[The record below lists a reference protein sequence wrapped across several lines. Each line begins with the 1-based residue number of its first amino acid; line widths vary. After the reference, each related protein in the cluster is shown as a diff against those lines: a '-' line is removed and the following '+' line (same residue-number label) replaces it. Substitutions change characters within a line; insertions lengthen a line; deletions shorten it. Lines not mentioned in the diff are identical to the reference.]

1 MWRQSVL
8 IAAAVLSACSTRPV
22 QSTQA
27 TPKASYGAQRMTYY
41 NLPKAFMEA
50 ELMVWGTS
58 RYAVRLYEPVLYP
71 DPDHRYFLTLNR
83 STFANESFR
92 VEVDPRTGLLRSL
105 NVVTDDQT
113 TNVLAQIGAAVGGIS
128 SLKHNPNAPG
138 AVRDFGDEPQGYC
151 PEEAIDDW
159 EAPSA
164 VRSVQFDPLNPA
176 SVAAAN
182 RVLRDAMTASVDPG
196 CYRASPGDAFI
207 VVEALG
213 AERLKPPPAP
223 PQPAD
228 PADRGRPSA
237 EVLCS
242 RAICVPAMTSVKVA
256 VRAPAGAR
264 PGLSAAEAIVSLP
277 DSSTLGAVD
286 IARAR
291 FVRTETRATFS
302 GGMVREVS
310 VYKPSEALAVA
321 SLPIT
326 VIRSTFGAMSE
337 VLQLRINLGAKQE
350 QLKRYEDADE
360 RSVEGRSYE
369 AEGVDVA
376 SDTGEGFAAG
386 SSILSAARRPKP
398 FLGASGPGVP
408 ATAVI
413 PDEDDGGGQ

>member
-1 MWRQSVL
+1 MWRGTVL
-8 IAAAVLSACSTRPV
+8 IAAAALSACSTRPV
-22 QSTQA
+22 QSTHA
-27 TPKASYGAQRMTYY
+27 APKASYGAQRMTYY
-41 NLPKAFMEA
+41 NLPKAYMEA

-58 RYAVRLYEPVLYP
+58 RYAIRLYEPVLHP

-83 STFANESFR
+83 STFANETFR

-105 NVVTDDQT
+105 NVITDDQT
-113 TNVLAQIGAAVGGIS
+113 TNVLAQIGAAVGGVS
-128 SLKHNPNAPG
+128 SLRHNPNAPG
-138 AVRDFGDEPQGYC
+138 SVRDFGDEPQGFC
-151 PEEAIDDW
+151 PDEMIDDW
-159 EAPSA
+159 EQPSA

-182 RVLRDAMTASVDPG
+182 RTLREAMSASVDPG

-207 VVEALG
+207 VVEGLG
-213 AERLKPPPAP
+213 AERLQPPPP
-223 PQPAD
+223 PSKPEPSKQ
-228 PADRGRPSA
+228 GRPSP

-242 RAICVPAMTSVKVA
+242 RAICVPGLTSVKVS

-264 PGLSAAEAIVSLP
+264 PGLSAAEAIVALP
-277 DSSTLGAVD
+277 DSSVMGAVD

-302 GGMVREVS
+302 GGLVRDVS

-350 QLKRYEDADE
+350 QLKRYEEADE
-360 RSVEGRSYE
+360 RSVGAREYDG
-369 AEGVDVA
+369 EGVDVA
-376 SDTGEGFAAG
+376 SDTGQGFAG
-386 SSILSAARRPKP
+386 ETSLLSVQRPKP

-408 ATAVI
+408 ASAVI
-413 PDEDDGGGQ
+413 PDQDGGSQ